1 MRKSSYLTTAEV
13 QNQAL
18 RDRHPLAHWIISTAL
33 TGSPSTPRDALLLF
47 SDPVLKEFSRRDDN
61 LISIFQR
68 LSILSFRYDQKIV
81 RATEVDWHEPF
92 PTHFSFF
99 EDVCRSSLQVLT
111 TSITED
117 VAALFYHVSP
127 ADVCDHTTRLRH
139 IGRHWSTLAD
149 KIAECAVADDDL
161 VPRLL
166 RIAEVRRYP
175 VA

>member
-1 MRKSSYLTTAEV
+1 
-13 QNQAL
+13 
-18 RDRHPLAHWIISTAL
+18 
-33 TGSPSTPRDALLLF
+33 LLF
-47 SDPVLKEFSRRDDN
+47 SDPISKEFLRRDDD

-68 LSILSFRYDQKIV
+68 LSILSFRYDRNIV

-99 EDVCRSSLQVLT
+99 EDVCRSGLQVLT

-127 ADVCDHTTRLRH
+127 ADVCDHTTHLRH

-149 KIAECAVADDDL
+149 EIAECAVADDGL

-175 VA
+175 VVQQ